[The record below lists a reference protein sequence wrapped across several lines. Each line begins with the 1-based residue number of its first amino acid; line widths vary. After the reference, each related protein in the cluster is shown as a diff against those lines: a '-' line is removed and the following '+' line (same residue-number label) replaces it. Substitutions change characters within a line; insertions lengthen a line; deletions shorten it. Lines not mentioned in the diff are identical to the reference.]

1 MRVDRVEL
9 FVTDLPNRVRRRSA
23 GSPSD
28 TGEPGDVMGKPV
40 LVKIHADGLVGYG
53 QVRPTGRNHW
63 LPDTSL
69 SVVAALRDYYGPV
82 LIGADI
88 TDLER
93 LWSEFDRTLP
103 ANGPA
108 RAAID
113 FALHDLIGKA
123 HGLPVHALL
132 GGAVRPQIPLEW
144 SVSLSES
151 VEDMVSASTDV
162 IDRYGI
168 SNFSLKAGGPAGW
181 RHDVRMVGAVRE
193 ALGPDVIIGLD
204 ANMAWTPG
212 ETIRAINA
220 MADFDVSYV
229 EQPIHKTDL
238 AGLAHVRSAVN
249 GVALIADEPVVAL
262 HDVLGIVRA
271 NAADAVCIKLAKSG
285 GIRQARKMT
294 AIAEAARIQVNV
306 GGAAV
311 MSQLEAAAIAHYY
324 ASVPPQHMLD
334 GAEFVFAL
342 AGVLADPLVPETDFA
357 IRSDGHVAVP
367 ASPGLGIR
375 IDDIAVK
382 KLALVSEVV
391 AG

>member
-1 MRVDRVEL
+1 M
-9 FVTDLPNRVRRRSA
+9 
-23 GSPSD
+23 
-28 TGEPGDVMGKPV
+28 
-40 LVKIHADGLVGYG
+40 
-53 QVRPTGRNHW
+53 
-63 LPDTSL
+63 
-69 SVVAALRDYYGPV
+69 
-82 LIGADI
+82 
-88 TDLER
+88 
-93 LWSEFDRTLP
+93 
-103 ANGPA
+103 
-108 RAAID
+108 
-113 FALHDLIGKA
+113 
-123 HGLPVHALL
+123 HALL